1 MSELQVLLEDVA
13 SARETLQ
20 GLLSEVRDTRLWQV
34 RADLQGVGRASMNR
48 FEVGMISIDAL
59 VSTLGWDH
67 ATLMVGAQ
75 VHRRLISPGTE
86 EAIRNRVRFADD
98 LILWLHDYLA
108 WAARWKDDG
117 LDDAEKRTLY

>member
-1 MSELQVLLEDVA
+1 MLLEDVA

-20 GLLSEVRDTRLWQV
+20 GLLSEVRNTRLWQV
-34 RADLQGVGRASMNR
+34 RADMQGVGRASINR
-48 FEVGMISIDAL
+48 FEVGVIRIDGL

-75 VHRRLISPGTE
+75 VHRRLISSGTE
-86 EAIRNRVRFADD
+86 AAIRNRVKVAAD

-108 WAARWKDDG
+108 WAARWEQDG
-117 LDDAEKRTLY
+117 GDETGVTTLH